1 MVDYYLPTVPKQLAL
16 EILDASGRPIRSFT
30 GEIKSKEREAEE
42 KEAKESGKEPDK
54 VIPKPSMK
62 AGLNRFT
69 WDMTYPGFTEFKDMI
84 MWATENTGPA
94 ALPGQY
100 QVRLTVDGKAL
111 TQPAEIRID
120 PRAGNISASDLQKR
134 FALASEIRADVS
146 QANEAILLIRGVRAQ
161 IKDRLARTKDAG
173 VIAAAARLQGSIDA
187 VERRIYQVENKS
199 EQDPLNYPIM
209 LNNKLAALGRIV
221 DSSLAAPT
229 DQSYAVH
236 ADLKQRLHTEL
247 AVLNAAL
254 AGELP
259 DLNKQLARV
268 KLPAVVQRPEEAV
281 EPGTADIKG
290 QGAEEEDEGE
300 EEGGR

>member
-1 MVDYYLPTVPKQLAL
+1 
-16 EILDASGRPIRSFT
+16 
-30 GEIKSKEREAEE
+30 
-42 KEAKESGKEPDK
+42 
-54 VIPKPSMK
+54 
-62 AGLNRFT
+62 
-69 WDMTYPGFTEFKDMI
+69 
-84 MWATENTGPA
+84 
-94 ALPGQY
+94 
-100 QVRLTVDGKAL
+100 
-111 TQPAEIRID
+111 
-120 PRAGNISASDLQKR
+120 
-134 FALASEIRADVS
+134 
-146 QANEAILLIRGVRAQ
+146 
-161 IKDRLARTKDAG
+161 
-173 VIAAAARLQGSIDA
+173 
-187 VERRIYQVENKS
+187 
-199 EQDPLNYPIM
+199 M

-236 ADLKQRLHTEL
+236 AELKQRLHTEL